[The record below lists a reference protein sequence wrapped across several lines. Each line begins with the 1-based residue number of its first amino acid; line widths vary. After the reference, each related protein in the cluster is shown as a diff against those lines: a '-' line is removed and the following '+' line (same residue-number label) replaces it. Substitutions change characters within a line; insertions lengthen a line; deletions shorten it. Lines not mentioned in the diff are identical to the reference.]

1 MNSFVP
7 YCHTKAFS
15 TYECFLFANSLTGIT
30 GFQPERRHFCC
41 IKVQL
46 GRLRF
51 AVVVV
56 VEYLGAALYQ
66 SPLTLLRRSCAQVS
80 CLCLFNPLQV
90 HTRFWACSRSRNQGF
105 CACGVAARDGDDV
118 IEIDMCHG
126 RFKETSVQISI
137 RSRLPLAKGVRIT
150 EAITGKRYTVGA

>member
-15 TYECFLFANSLTGIT
+15 TYEYFLFANSLTGIT

-51 AVVVV
+51 AAVVV
-56 VEYLGAALYQ
+56 VEYLGAALYH

-80 CLCLFNPLQV
+80 CLCLFN
-90 HTRFWACSRSRNQGF
+90 HYRFTRDFGL
-105 CACGVAARDGDDV
+105 VAGLETGDFAHV
-118 IEIDMCHG
+118 ESLREMG
-126 RFKETSVQISI
+126 MT
-137 RSRLPLAKGVRIT
+137 
-150 EAITGKRYTVGA
+150 